1 MSTVHLDWQPMIL
14 LKTLRLPF
22 KGYGGL
28 SVQRAYLALDAE
40 RLLYADWTLEADE
53 RRIPLVCPT
62 GWMHPAPLTLPARLE
77 GSRARLI
84 PSGTW
89 LLPYSEALFALYLS
103 ANASFTQLIR
113 RIDMQPT
120 DPVTLA
126 ALTRLAQLL

>member
-1 MSTVHLDWQPMIL
+1 MSTVHLDWQPVIL

-22 KGYGGL
+22 RGYGGL

-53 RRIPLVCPT
+53 RSATLICPT
-62 GWMHPAPLTLPARLE
+62 GWNQPAPLTFPMRLE
-77 GSRARLI
+77 GSGAHLI

-89 LLPYSEALFALYLS
+89 LLPYSDALFALYLR
-103 ANASFTQLIR
+103 ANASFTRLIHQ
-113 RIDMQPT
+113 IDMYPT